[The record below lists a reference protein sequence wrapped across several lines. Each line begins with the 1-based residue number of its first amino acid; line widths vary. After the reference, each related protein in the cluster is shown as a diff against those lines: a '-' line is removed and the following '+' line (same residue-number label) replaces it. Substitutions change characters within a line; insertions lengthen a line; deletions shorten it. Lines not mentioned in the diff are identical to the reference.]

1 MRKPSIQIC
10 NERFLSTFG
19 VDRILLLAARHFEA
33 MGAGIEFSCLRF
45 APDLLAAYT
54 GKIST
59 ITLRP
64 GSSMQEIERQALSG
78 LLERWMEH
86 KPDVLLIGGWPYF
99 EAAARAQAFG
109 IASIF
114 IDAGAV
120 PHDGMS
126 PQMISV
132 QQEVRRLRRLYLP
145 DIGQVLP
152 ISDFIRTTQTIPDRH
167 RSDNVQTVL
176 LGSDHLEAQQTLI
189 QGENRSLSLFVAETE
204 RSIPSL
210 LVLGRY
216 EPEGYK
222 NSTAAVEVVHMLR
235 DRLRRRIKLFVL
247 GTQVPNSLGSDV
259 VALGFPS
266 DAELKEIMR
275 RCDLGLSMSLWEGF
289 NLPFVEMQQL
299 GVPVLAFNLGA
310 HPEVTADPWFLCADP
325 SDMAR
330 KAGMVLSGRTPTRAA
345 RELAD
350 FPGRLPWSTTLDAWW
365 SAVKGAADAH
375 KPRPHPWGRR
385 LVLIDVTNSCRDTAN
400 SGVVRVSRH
409 LGRHLTEDPRLTA
422 IFVIWDSA
430 GQDYRLAP
438 VESHLSSFGGPQS
451 VESRMAQGCPPE
463 ETISRLLGAQAVDN
477 PLPPVLF
484 ISEVVLDG
492 SFGRRADWARGRELV
507 ITAIGYDL
515 IPWYH
520 PELCAADVVEGFR
533 TYAPV
538 LLSCDLVIAISK
550 ATANALARLG
560 KEIGS
565 PCRNV
570 ETVWLPA
577 ELGRG
582 RQTRTEHKKLSGTI
596 RILCVSTLEPRKNHA
611 RLIDAFKRFL
621 QAHPKVDARL
631 ILIGNRY
638 AGAAEVEETV
648 TAAIQSGVPME
659 WHGVVSDDVLIE
671 QYQRAHFTVYPS
683 LIEGFGMPIMESLWM
698 GKPCLCS
705 NAAVMGELAAEGGCL
720 AVDATDVAAI
730 SEGLARI
737 AFDRDYYRRLLD
749 EISERPLQTWKSYA
763 QSVSKHLG
771 RLANPYC

>member
-10 NERFLSTFG
+10 NERFLTTFG

-33 MGAGIEFSCLRF
+33 MGADIEFSCLRF

-120 PHDGMS
+120 PHDGMP
-126 PQMISV
+126 PQLISV

-189 QGENRSLSLFVAETE
+189 QGENRSLSLFDAETE

-247 GTQVPNSLGSDV
+247 GTQLPNGLGSDV

-266 DAELKEIMR
+266 DAELTEIMR

-345 RELAD
+345 RKLAD
-350 FPGRLPWSTTLDAWW
+350 FPGRFPWGTTLDAWW

-375 KPRPHPWGRR
+375 KPKPHPWRCR

-409 LGRHLTEDPRLTA
+409 LGRQLTEDPRLTV

-430 GQDYRLAP
+430 AQDYLLAP

-451 VESRMAQGCPPE
+451 VESRMAQGSPPE
-463 ETISRLLGAQAVDN
+463 
-477 PLPPVLF
+477 
-484 ISEVVLDG
+484 
-492 SFGRRADWARGRELV
+492 
-507 ITAIGYDL
+507 
-515 IPWYH
+515 
-520 PELCAADVVEGFR
+520 
-533 TYAPV
+533 
-538 LLSCDLVIAISK
+538 
-550 ATANALARLG
+550 
-560 KEIGS
+560 
-565 PCRNV
+565 
-570 ETVWLPA
+570 
-577 ELGRG
+577 
-582 RQTRTEHKKLSGTI
+582 
-596 RILCVSTLEPRKNHA
+596 
-611 RLIDAFKRFL
+611 
-621 QAHPKVDARL
+621 
-631 ILIGNRY
+631 
-638 AGAAEVEETV
+638 
-648 TAAIQSGVPME
+648 
-659 WHGVVSDDVLIE
+659 
-671 QYQRAHFTVYPS
+671 
-683 LIEGFGMPIMESLWM
+683 
-698 GKPCLCS
+698 
-705 NAAVMGELAAEGGCL
+705 
-720 AVDATDVAAI
+720 
-730 SEGLARI
+730 
-737 AFDRDYYRRLLD
+737 
-749 EISERPLQTWKSYA
+749 
-763 QSVSKHLG
+763 
-771 RLANPYC
+771 